1 MTWFEWAE
9 ALSYVVTVFG
19 LPLAILV
26 FIYEQR
32 RSRQND
38 EEEIYQR
45 LSDEYTEF
53 LKLVLN
59 NPDLQ
64 LLSKKYIPAPL
75 TDEQNER
82 KAALFNI
89 LISLF
94 ERAYLLVYEEHMD
107 KQARRLWQS
116 WEDYMRDWCRR
127 PDFRE
132 SLPELL
138 EGEDEDFGALIR
150 QIAAAEG
157 TRDERTAAPTTP
169 PRPTAKENP

>member
-9 ALSYVVTVFG
+9 ALSYVVTIFG

-32 RSRQND
+32 RERKNE

-53 LKLVLN
+53 LKLVLD

-64 LLSKKYIPAPL
+64 LLRKKYNPEPL
-75 TDEQNER
+75 TDEQIER

-94 ERAYLLVYEEHMD
+94 ERAYLLVYEEDMD
-107 KQARRLWQS
+107 KQTRRLWQS

-132 SLPELL
+132 ALPELL

-150 QIAAAEG
+150 RIAAAEV
-157 TRDERTAAPTTP
+157 TRDERSKAGSAP
-169 PRPTAKENP
+169 